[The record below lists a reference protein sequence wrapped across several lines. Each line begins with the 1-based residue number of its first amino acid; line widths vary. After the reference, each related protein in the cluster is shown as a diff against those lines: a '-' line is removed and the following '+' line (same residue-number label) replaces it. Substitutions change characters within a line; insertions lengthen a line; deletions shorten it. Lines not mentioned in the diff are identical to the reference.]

1 MESTSTVIAHGVHML
16 TVSLS
21 QAGTAKTEKPFVR
34 YTANFWHFSSF
45 KYLTKFISLEG
56 VLFYNFKGTIINGTP

>member
-21 QAGTAKTEKPFVR
+21 QAGTAKTKKPFVR
-34 YTANFWHFSSF
+34 YTAYFWHFSNF
-45 KYLTKFISLEG
+45 KYLTNLISLALVSLQVTTSNEQ
-56 VLFYNFKGTIINGTP
+56 